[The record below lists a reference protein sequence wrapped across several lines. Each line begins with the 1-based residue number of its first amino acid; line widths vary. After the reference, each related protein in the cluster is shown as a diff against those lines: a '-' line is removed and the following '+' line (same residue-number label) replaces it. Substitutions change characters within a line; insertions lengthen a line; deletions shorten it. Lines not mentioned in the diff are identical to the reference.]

1 MDKEEFEN
9 SIKEIGT
16 CEDEVKR
23 RELLTSLNDKIGNV
37 FDDNETL
44 RADNDKYKE
53 ENDRLLESN
62 RKYFMRLETQKT
74 EREKQKEVT
83 GDEGEKE
90 REPKKFEDLFNEK
103 GELKL

>member
-1 MDKEEFEN
+1 MDREEFEN

-23 RELLTSLNDKIGNV
+23 RELLTSLNDKMGNV

-44 RADNDKYKE
+44 KSDNDKYKE
-53 ENDRLLESN
+53 ENERLIESN

-74 EREKQKEVT
+74 EQGKQNEVT
-83 GDEGEKE
+83 GEEGE
-90 REPKKFEDLFNEK
+90 EPKEPRKFENLFDEK
-103 GELKL
+103 GGIK